1 VLLLAVRRV
10 RSRRGRAAW
19 RLGIV
24 VLAASLPN
32 SRCDRSVRTEPKV
45 DVSWTLS
52 PSAAV
57 VGPALL
63 TITLRRPSGDAVKG
77 ATVRLEGHMSHAG
90 MTPVLANA
98 TERAPGVYDV
108 SFAFTMR
115 GDWVLLVSVA
125 LPDGGRVDRRINVA
139 NVQPSG

>member
-1 VLLLAVRRV
+1 M
-10 RSRRGRAAW
+10 
-19 RLGIV
+19 
-24 VLAASLPN
+24 
-32 SRCDRSVRTEPKV
+32 
-45 DVSWTLS
+45 SWTLS

-77 ATVRLEGHMSHAG
+77 ATVRLEGQMSHAG
-90 MTPVLANA
+90 MTPVLAGA

-125 LPDGGRVDRRINVA
+125 LPDGGRVERRIDVA